1 MKKILLLSMLL
12 GACSPKVY
20 QTAFIELPSK
30 DSEHI
35 INVYE
40 ATSPGCVFEEVGI
53 LTAPFINE
61 FVSTEEGLKLMRD
74 LPMRKMLE
82 TFRSKARELGGD
94 ALITP
99 VSPDRLENA
108 DRSSTGDI
116 NDFLSAIV
124 IRFIDP
130 DCRGE

>member
-1 MKKILLLSMLL
+1 MKKILLLAILL

-20 QTAFIELPSK
+20 ATSFITLPSK
-30 DSEHI
+30 DSEHV

-40 ATSPGCVFEEVGI
+40 ATSPGCLFEEVGI
-53 LTAPFINE
+53 LSAPFINE
-61 FVSTEEGLKLMRD
+61 FVSTEEGVKLTRD
-74 LPMRKMLE
+74 VPMRKMLE
-82 TFRSKARELGGD
+82 NFRSKARELGGD

-99 VSPDRLENA
+99 VSPARLENT
-108 DRSSTGDI
+108 DISRTGDI

-124 IRFIDP
+124 IRFVDP